1 MSVYLN
7 SLLYYFGNYY
17 CYDFQEGYIMCF
29 RPPNVQKPIKCPECG
44 KFNPATN
51 KVCNEC
57 KAELKPTQEPEQPSN

>member
-1 MSVYLN
+1 
-7 SLLYYFGNYY
+7 
-17 CYDFQEGYIMCF
+17 MCF